1 MDGDW
6 VLRPVAF
13 LKSRQTN
20 DRNPNKSQR
29 DHEHV
34 MVMFCRGCR
43 WEALVPVM
51 VPSLWSVIL
60 REIKAAFSAVRLDF
74 DETDGR

>member
-6 VLRPVAF
+6 VLRPAAF
-13 LKSRQTN
+13 LKSWQSN
-20 DRNPNKSQR
+20 DRNPNKSHR

-34 MVMFCRGCR
+34 VVLVRRGCR
-43 WEALVPVM
+43 WEAMVPVM
-51 VPSLWSVIL
+51 VPSLWSVTL
-60 REIKAAFSAVRLDF
+60 REIKAASSPVRFDF